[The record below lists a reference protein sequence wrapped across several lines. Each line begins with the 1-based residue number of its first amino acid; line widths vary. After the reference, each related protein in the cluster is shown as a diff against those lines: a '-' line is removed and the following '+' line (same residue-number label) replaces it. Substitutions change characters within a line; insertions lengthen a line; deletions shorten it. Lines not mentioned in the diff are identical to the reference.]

1 MENPSYEN
9 ENIERK
15 YLKNMWK
22 NQFLKVKNS
31 ALKLKKDFVELK
43 DRELKHRKVKI
54 KKEIWNLFSKPI
66 IVSIDDK
73 DKFEKKKKIEENK
86 AN

>member
-43 DRELKHRKVKI
+43 DTELKHGKVKI
-54 KKEIWNLFSKPI
+54 KKRYESYFLNQLLCL
-66 IVSIDDK
+66 
-73 DKFEKKKKIEENK
+73 
-86 AN
+86 

>member
-43 DRELKHRKVKI
+43 DTELKHGKVKI
-54 KKEIWNLFSKPI
+54 KKEIWKLFSKPI

-73 DKFEKKKKIEENK
+73 DKFEKKKKNWRK
-86 AN
+86 

>member
-31 ALKLKKDFVELK
+31 ALKFKKDFVELK

-54 KKEIWNLFSKPI
+54 KKEIWKLFSKPI

-73 DKFEKKKKIEENK
+73 DKFEEKKKNWRK
-86 AN
+86 